1 MSNLQFHDSRRGR
14 VIRQDQPAREF
25 VDTVCTAPAARCKRI
40 RDIVL
45 AHVPRGHAIRVLDL
59 GCGTG
64 SLLFH
69 LAEALPA
76 AALVGIDVSAANIR
90 AARQQQMDHASA
102 ARVQFEVAEYLT
114 YRAEPF
120 DAIVTDSVLHFIR
133 AETVVL
139 VRKLAADLRP
149 GGLFVCCM
157 AFDCT
162 YNRTL
167 AVVRRALG
175 RVRAPW
181 LDRRILQI
189 GRLLHG
195 RHMNDTSLRER
206 VPYMYI
212 PPQRLLDDALE
223 ECFASAGLERTA
235 EYPALT
241 TSPSQLKHRITVYVR
256 RDA

>member
-1 MSNLQFHDSRRGR
+1 
-14 VIRQDQPAREF
+14 VIRQDQPSREF
-25 VDTVCTAPAARCKRI
+25 VDTVCTAPAARSNRM

-45 AHVPRGHAIRVLDL
+45 AHVPRGRSIRVLDL

-64 SLLFH
+64 SLLFR

-76 AALVGIDVSAANIR
+76 ATLVGIDVSSANIR
-90 AARQQQMDHASA
+90 AAKQQQLEHASM
-102 ARVQFEVAEYLT
+102 ARVQFELADYLT
-114 YRAEPF
+114 YRAQPF
-120 DAIVTDSVLHFIR
+120 DAIVTDGVLHLVR

-149 GGLFVCCM
+149 RGLLVCAM
-157 AFDCT
+157 PFDCA
-162 YNRTL
+162 YNRTF

-175 RVRAPW
+175 RIRAPW
-181 LDRRILQI
+181 LDRRILQL

-195 RHMNDTSLRER
+195 RHMDDAGLRER
-206 VPYMYI
+206 VPYMYM
-212 PPQRLLDDALE
+212 PPERLMDDALE

-235 EYPALT
+235 EYPALN
-241 TSPSQLKHRITVYVR
+241 TSPSQLKHRVTIFVR

>member
-1 MSNLQFHDSRRGR
+1 M
-14 VIRQDQPAREF
+14 IRSSDFAGTVFTAPPARSN
-25 VDTVCTAPAARCKRI
+25 RM

-45 AHVPRGHAIRVLDL
+45 AHVPRGCAIRVLDL

-64 SLLFH
+64 SLLFR

-76 AALVGIDVSAANIR
+76 ATLVGIDVSAASIR
-90 AARQQQMDHASA
+90 AAREQQMDRAPA
-102 ARVQFEVAEYLT
+102 ARVQFEVADYLT
-114 YRAEPF
+114 YHAEPF
-120 DAIVTDSVLHFIR
+120 DAIVTDGVLHLVR
-133 AETVVL
+133 AETRVL

-149 GGLFVCCM
+149 RGLLVCAM
-157 AFDCT
+157 PFDCA
-162 YNRTL
+162 YNRTF

-195 RHMNDTSLRER
+195 RHMDDASLRER

-212 PPQRLLDDALE
+212 PPERLMDDALE

-235 EYPALT
+235 EYAALN
-241 TSPSQLKHRITVYVR
+241 TSPSQLKHRVTIFAR

>member
-1 MSNLQFHDSRRGR
+1 
-14 VIRQDQPAREF
+14 VIRQHQSRREF
-25 VDTVCTAPAARCKRI
+25 IDSMCTAPAARSDRM

-45 AHVPRGHAIRVLDL
+45 AHVPRARAIRVLDL

-64 SLLFH
+64 SLLFR

-76 AALVGIDVSAANIR
+76 ATLIGIDVSAANIR
-90 AARQQQMDHASA
+90 AAREQQMDRALA
-102 ARVQFEVAEYLT
+102 ARVQFEVADYLT
-114 YRAEPF
+114 YCAQPF
-120 DAIVTDSVLHFIR
+120 DAIVTDGVLHLVR
-133 AETVVL
+133 AETAVL

-149 GGLFVCCM
+149 RGLLVCAM
-157 AFDCT
+157 PFDCA
-162 YNRTL
+162 YNRTF

-181 LDRRILQI
+181 LDRGILQI

-195 RHMNDTSLRER
+195 RDMDDARLRER

-212 PPQRLLDDALE
+212 PPERLMDESLAD
-223 ECFASAGLERTA
+223 CFASAGLERTA
-235 EYPALT
+235 EYSAMT
-241 TSPSQLKHRITVYVR
+241 TSLSQLRHRVTIFVR